1 LLFLEKNTL
10 DSCPQ
15 ARMTFQIILLEQ
27 FYYAKHDPQIY
38 VYMIKENGSE
48 GNRFLKDFAL

>member
-1 LLFLEKNTL
+1 
-10 DSCPQ
+10 
-15 ARMTFQIILLEQ
+15 MTFQIILLEQ